1 MDKPVVQ
8 KDETATFLRRT
19 GHIYNLQKI
28 FELIRL
34 MWYLRISNLGFYTVP
49 TIIR

>member
-8 KDETATFLRRT
+8 KDETVIFLQQT
-19 GHIYNLQKI
+19 GYIYNLQKI

-34 MWYLRISNLGFYTVP
+34 MWYLQELNLGFYTVP